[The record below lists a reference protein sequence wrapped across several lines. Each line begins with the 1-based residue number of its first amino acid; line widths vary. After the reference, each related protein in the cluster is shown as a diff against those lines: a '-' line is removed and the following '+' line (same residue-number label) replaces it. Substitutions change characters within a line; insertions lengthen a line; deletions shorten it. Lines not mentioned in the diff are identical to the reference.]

1 MGKTRIGL
9 IGLGFMGSTHFR
21 IYREMENAEIV
32 ALADVDPVKRRGD
45 ISSVIGNIGNADN
58 SVPLDLTGVHVYESA
73 YDLIND
79 PDVDVVDIC
88 VPTENHAPYILAAL
102 AAGKHVHSEKP
113 LCRTPEE
120 AAAIR
125 AAVAQ
130 APGFFSVGL
139 CVRYWPEYDYLHDEF
154 KKGSFGKLLSATF
167 RRLSPSIDGNNW
179 ENWFMDGKR
188 SGGALLDMH
197 THDTDFICYLLGVPK
212 AVTSIGRTILSSN
225 QGIDHVITFYHYG
238 DGTVVEAE
246 GCWGAPKTTPFEM
259 TFQVI
264 CEKATIRLMAE
275 GFKVYWTDGRVES
288 PEVEATTGWHRELK
302 YFVECVQK
310 GVKPDHYQTIDSV
323 YQSFLITQAEQQSI
337 DNGSVRTE
345 VKQA

>member
-1 MGKTRIGL
+1 MDKVRIGL

-21 IYREMENAEIV
+21 IYEEMENAEVV
-32 ALADVDPVKRRGD
+32 ALADVDPAKRKGD
-45 ISSVIGNIGNADN
+45 ISKVIGNIGNADN
-58 SVPLDLTGVHVYESA
+58 SVPLNLSGVHVYESA

-79 PDVDVVDIC
+79 ADVDVVDIC
-88 VPTENHAPYILAAL
+88 VPTEFHAPYILAAL

-113 LCRTPEE
+113 FCRTCEE
-120 AAAIR
+120 AEAIR
-125 AAVAQ
+125 AAVVHS
-130 APGFFSVGL
+130 PKFFSVGL
-139 CVRYWPEYDYLHDEF
+139 CVRYWPEYVYLHDEF
-154 KKGSFGKLLSATF
+154 KKGSFGKLFSATF

-197 THDTDFICYLLGVPK
+197 THDTDFICHLLGAPQ
-212 AVTSIGRTILSSN
+212 AVTSVGRTIQSTN

-246 GCWGAPKTTPFEM
+246 GCWSAPKTTPFEM

-310 GVKPDHYQTIDSV
+310 GVKPDLYQTIDSV
-323 YQSFLITQAEQQSI
+323 FPSFLVTQAEQQSI

>member
-1 MGKTRIGL
+1 MNKTRIGL

-21 IYREMENAEIV
+21 IYGEMENAEVV
-32 ALADVDPVKRRGD
+32 ALADVDPAKRAGD

-58 SVPLDLTGVHVYESA
+58 SMPLDFSGVHVYESA

-79 PDVDVVDIC
+79 PSVEIVDIC
-88 VPTENHAPYILAAL
+88 VPTESHAPYILAAL

-113 LCRTPEE
+113 LCRTLEE

-125 AAVAQ
+125 TAMQSAKSC
-130 APGFFSVGL
+130 FSVGL
-139 CVRYWPEYDYLHDEF
+139 CVRCWPEYVYLHDEF

-197 THDTDFICYLLGVPK
+197 THDTDFICHLLGAPQ
-212 AVTSIGRTILSSN
+212 AVTSVGRTILSTN
-225 QGIDHVITFYHYG
+225 QGIDHVITLYHYG

-275 GFKVYWTDGRVES
+275 GFKVYWADGRVES

-310 GVKPDHYQTIDSV
+310 GVKPDHYQTIESV
-323 YQSFLITQAEQQSI
+323 CQSFLVTQAEQQSI